1 MKTTSKII
9 IALLGVSVIATSC
22 SRKKD
27 KFMNRNFHAMGTKY
41 NILYNGEIALEQGRD
56 AINDAYTDDYWNLLP
71 VERMEVF
78 EEVIMPGDSKNPSFE
93 RAEEKA
99 IKAIQKHGMNIRGKE
114 YNPQI
119 DEAYLLLGQ
128 ARYYDQ
134 RFIPALE
141 AFNYILYKH
150 AASDKINTAKVWRE
164 KTNIRLENNELAIKN
179 LKRLLEQT
187 ELEDQ
192 DLADATSSLA
202 QAYINTKSPDSA
214 ITQLQIAAAVTKKN
228 TEQARYNYI
237 IGQLYNSLGE
247 VDSANMAFDK
257 IIDMHRK
264 IPRPYY
270 INAHLEKIKNSNV
283 TDSLKVVEFEEYLA
297 DLEKNR
303 ENRPFLDKIYYR
315 IGEYHRGKGE
325 DSMAIANY
333 NKSLR
338 INTPDK
344 QLRAFDY
351 SILGDMNFDMALYKN
366 AGAYY
371 DSTLINLEPRTKPY
385 RTIKRKRDNLDDVI
399 LYEDIAQTND
409 SILSLV
415 NMSEAERLA
424 VFSAYIEELKKAEEE
439 RAKQEEIA
447 NRVNAGLV
455 TTNNPNNPSSRNSLM
470 PPGGNA
476 NGQKQTFYFYN
487 PTTVSYGKNEFS
499 KIWGDRMLQDN
510 WRLSSNKV
518 AKVDGAADVAL
529 AEGASESELYD
540 PEFYLSKIPT
550 DQKVI
555 DSLIKERN
563 FAYYQLGIIY
573 KEKFDENELA
583 KNKLESL
590 LQSNPEERLILP
602 SKYNLYKIYLA
613 LEMNPEAEAMKN
625 DIVANHPDS
634 RYAEILL
641 NPRSELASDENSPE
655 NLYKKT
661 YKEFEAEN
669 YLETIALC
677 DEYIRELEGDAMVPK
692 FEILKASAKGRL
704 YGFEAYKEGVNY
716 TALTYPNSDEGKRA
730 QELMEKVIPVLA
742 NKQFVPNESATN
754 FNLIYSFE
762 ASEQEDMEEFAKKLE
777 EAIEKVNYLNLS
789 VSTDMYTLDT
799 KFVVVHGLKSID
811 GALGLAEI
819 LEGKKYKIKREH
831 FAISSPNYGIVQMHK
846 NVNEYLQSQ

>member
-1 MKTTSKII
+1 
-9 IALLGVSVIATSC
+9 
-22 SRKKD
+22 
-27 KFMNRNFHAMGTKY
+27 MNRNFHAMGTKY

-78 EEVIMPGDSKNPSFE
+78 GEVIMPGDSKNPSFE

-228 TEQARYNYI
+228 TEQARFNYI

-338 INTPDK
+338 TNTPDK

-424 VFSAYIEELKKAEEE
+424 VFSAYIEDLKKAEEE

-447 NRVNAGLV
+447 NRVNNAGLA
-455 TTNNPNNPSSRNSLM
+455 TTNNPNNPASRNSLM

-518 AKVDGAADVAL
+518 TKVGGAADVAL
-529 AEGASESELYD
+529 EEGAGESELYD
-540 PEFYLSKIPT
+540 PEFYMAKVPT
-550 DQKVI
+550 EQKVI

-563 FAYYQLGIIY
+563 FAYYQLGVIY

-602 SKYNLYKIYLA
+602 SKYNLYKIYLD
-613 LEMNPEAEAMKN
+613 LGMNSEAEAMKN

-641 NPRSELASDENSPE
+641 NPRSELAGDENSPE

-677 DEYIRELEGDAMVPK
+677 EEYIRELEGDVMVPK

-716 TALTYPNSDEGKRA
+716 TALNYPNSDEGKRA
-730 QELMEKVIPVLA
+730 QELMEKVIPVLS
-742 NKQFVPNESATN
+742 NKQFVPNESANN

-762 ASEQEDMEEFAKKLE
+762 TSEQEDMEEFAKKLE
-777 EAIEKVNYLNLS
+777 EAIAIVNYLNLS

-799 KFVVVHGLKSID
+799 KFVVIHGLKSID